1 MLQRKELTEYGLM
14 SISNSRIYE
23 LDALRGIAAL
33 MVVIFHYNMLD
44 PYAPAI
50 TRIGVTG
57 VDLFFLI
64 SGFVIFQSANLQT
77 SAYKFL
83 VSRSTRLYPNYWFA
97 VLFTFSLMC
106 IQIYVINGASGEPF
120 WNVVFWNL
128 SMFQSFVHV
137 IDLDGPYWTLVLEL
151 VFYLYVTCFL
161 IIKKIEWLLPVSV
174 AVSVVSFVI
183 EQNFWGHPLTTH
195 YFTYFPTAK
204 FISLFTAGM
213 TLFLMS
219 KKSINLWIGIVLII
233 GLYLMQCLM
242 VTRTGRCIGFVSLA
256 AYKGILACYFGVFLL
271 LIFNKLKWI
280 VNPTTLFF
288 GKISYSLYLIHQ
300 YVSID
305 FIIPNMQ
312 KLGVPLW
319 LATYFIALPFCILL
333 AWGMTWL
340 FDNKIQKITKRWL
353 LKIGPQ

>member
-1 MLQRKELTEYGLM
+1 MRTN
-14 SISNSRIYE
+14 NSRIYE

-33 MVVIFHYNMLD
+33 LVVVFHFNMLD
-44 PYAPAI
+44 PHAPAF

-64 SGFVIFQSANLQT
+64 SGFVIFQSAHEQT

-83 VSRSTRLYPNYWFA
+83 ISRGTRLYPNYWFA
-97 VLFTFSLMC
+97 VLFTFGLMC

-120 WNVVFWNL
+120 WDVVFWNL
-128 SMFQSFVHV
+128 SMFQSFAGV
-137 IDLDGPYWTLVLEL
+137 IDLDGPYWTLILEL
-151 VFYLYVTCFL
+151 IFYLYVTTFL
-161 IIKKIEWLLPVSV
+161 VIRKIDWLFPASILLSV
-174 AVSVVSFVI
+174 LSFLI
-183 EQNFWGHPLTTH
+183 EQNFWGHPLTTN

-213 TLFLMS
+213 AFFLIY
-219 KKSINLWIGIVLII
+219 KKRLNIWAGIVLIL

-242 VTRTGRCIGFVSLA
+242 VTRTGRSIGFVSLA
-256 AYKGILACYFGVFLL
+256 AYKGILAFYMGLFFLL
-271 LIFNKLKWI
+271 INNKIKWI

-300 YVSID
+300 YVSIE

-312 KLGVPLW
+312 KLGVTQW
-319 LATYFIALPFCILL
+319 IATYFIALPFCVFL

-340 FDNKIQKITKRWL
+340 FDNKAQKILKRCL
-353 LKIGPQ
+353 IKVGSQ